1 MQAHKLIEFPSEYE
15 RLYTDYQA
23 AHDATVEAWLEEIA
37 AAKAL
42 HDSGTWKAF
51 APTWEKYCSK
61 ELGFMPYAA
70 STYRQ
75 AQMNAPLAEL
85 IATVAN
91 TTVSR
96 EQANNLG
103 RKLNEVIPEAERP
116 SMKLSVLALCLAYDE
131 TKPVPDKNVI
141 AEAYNILKEERD
153 NNSISVNGETF
164 DYKESAQ
171 VQALKARVAQD
182 IQAHSKQVTIAIEGN
197 RQIGLFLRFLRRL
210 GYNVPSENKKLYVS
224 WKG

>member
-42 HDSGTWKAF
+42 HDSGTWKPF
-51 APTWEKYCSK
+51 AKTWEAYCK
-61 ELGFMPYAA
+61 AYMPFAA

-91 TTVSR
+91 ATVSR

-116 SMKLSVLALCLAYDE
+116 SMKLSVLALCLAYDDSN
-131 TKPVPDKNVI
+131 PVPDKNII

-182 IQAHSKQVTIAIEGN
+182 IQAHSKQVTIAIEEN

-210 GYNVPSENKKLYVS
+210 GYNVPSENKKLYIS